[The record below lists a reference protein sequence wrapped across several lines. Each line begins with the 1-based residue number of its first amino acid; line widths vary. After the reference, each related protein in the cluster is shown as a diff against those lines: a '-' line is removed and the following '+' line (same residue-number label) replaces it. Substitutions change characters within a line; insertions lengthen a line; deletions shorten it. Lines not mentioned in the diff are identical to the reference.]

1 MAFDYILF
9 DLDGTLTNPYE
20 GISKSVQYALKSF
33 GIDEQREEVFKSFIG
48 PPLVDSFK
56 FHYGFTDE
64 QAKQAVYK
72 YRERYHGIGVY
83 ENELIDGVHET
94 LTALKSAGK
103 KLYLATSK
111 PLAMA
116 EIVLKSFD
124 LTKYFDFLGGADLN
138 FGRDE
143 KIKVIRWVFES
154 CGITDLSRAVIV
166 GDRKYDV
173 IGGRQAGI
181 RSIGVLCGYG
191 DRAEMEECNADFIAE
206 KFSDIL
212 PVILE

>member
-1 MAFDYILF
+1 MAFDYLLF

-33 GIDEQREEVFKSFIG
+33 GIDEQRKEVFISFIG

-64 QAKQAVYK
+64 EARRAVYK
-72 YRERYHGIGVY
+72 YRERYHETGVY

-94 LTALKSAGK
+94 LTALKNAGK
-103 KLYLATSK
+103 KIYLATSK

-116 EIVLKSFD
+116 EIVLKEFD
-124 LTKYFDFLGGADLN
+124 LTKYFDFLGGADLS

-143 KIKVIRWVFES
+143 KIKVIKWVFES
-154 CGITDLSRAVIV
+154 CGITDLSRAVII
-166 GDRKYDV
+166 GDRKFDV

-181 RSIGVLCGYG
+181 KSIGVLCGYG
-191 DRAEMEECNADFIAE
+191 DRAEMEECGADYIAE
-206 KFSDIL
+206 GFPDIL
-212 PVILE
+212 PIILE